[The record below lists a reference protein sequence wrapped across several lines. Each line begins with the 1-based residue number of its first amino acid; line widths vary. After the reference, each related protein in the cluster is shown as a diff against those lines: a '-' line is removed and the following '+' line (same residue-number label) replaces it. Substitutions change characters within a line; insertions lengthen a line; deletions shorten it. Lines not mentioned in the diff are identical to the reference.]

1 MSIHIEVELVCN
13 GYPGD
18 QQFTCT
24 TPPIFALTAT
34 EARRCARRDGWLTG
48 ARRDGRT
55 VDICPTHRTPRG
67 AAA

>member
-34 EARRCARRDGWLTG
+34 EARRCARRDG
-48 ARRDGRT
+48 RT